1 MREKMEI
8 IKLNNVSYRYRQ
20 GGGALIE
27 ALKNIS
33 VSIYQGEFIV
43 LIGKNGSGKSTFA
56 KMLNGLY
63 LPTEGDV
70 EVFGINTC
78 NSKRIFDIRAKVGM
92 VFQNPDNQMIASI
105 VEDDIAFGPENLGI
119 EREEIIR
126 RVDWALAAVGMS
138 GYRKSTPFKMSGG
151 QKQRI
156 AIAAVLAVKPEVLVL
171 DESTAMLDPKGRRE
185 VMEVLK
191 SLNKNENITII
202 HITHNMEEAIGADR
216 VMVLNDG
223 ELVLDDTP
231 EIVFTEEELLNEYNL
246 DLPLVTEIQMAL
258 NKTGFNI
265 DGFITNEKELA
276 EKICRLL

>member
-1 MREKMEI
+1 
-8 IKLNNVSYRYRQ
+8 
-20 GGGALIE
+20 
-27 ALKNIS
+27 
-33 VSIYQGEFIV
+33 
-43 LIGKNGSGKSTFA
+43 
-56 KMLNGLY
+56 
-63 LPTEGDV
+63 
-70 EVFGINTC
+70 
-78 NSKRIFDIRAKVGM
+78 M

-246 DLPLVTEIQMAL
+246 
-258 NKTGFNI
+258 
-265 DGFITNEKELA
+265 
-276 EKICRLL
+276 ICPWLRKYRWRSIRRI

>member
-1 MREKMEI
+1 MEI